1 MYMCLI
7 YGSLFMI
14 AHFSCVSVFVTTLH
28 YPTKDHSYKV
38 LLVDSRLP
46 PFPSFFHQSCCVAQ
60 ADFQFLV
67 LSDPLM
73 LNLSIAAQTS
83 SLAIYVK
90 DKKWKLNYKLQYRP
104 ILLQTLFCFK
114 VLNFFLCVYGWSAY
128 MDVCVPL
135 MCMVPSEARRGHQI
149 NLVHEFLIVS
159 YHVGAGYRTWALW
172 KNSQCPKPESFLQP
186 P

>member
-28 YPTKDHSYKV
+28 YPTKDHSCKV
-38 LLVDSRLP
+38 LLVDLRLP

-60 ADFQFLV
+60 VDFQFLV

-114 VLNFFLCVYGWSAY
+114 VLNFFFCV
-128 MDVCVPL
+128 
-135 MCMVPSEARRGHQI
+135 CMVGLPTWMS
-149 NLVHEFLIVS
+149 V
-159 YHVGAGYRTWALW
+159 YHLCAWCPLRLEEGIRSTWYT
-172 KNSQCPKPESFLQP
+172 SF
-186 P
+186 